1 MNTLRNFFERMKE
14 KFSGEEFHY
23 AEKELMHFWGKVERT
38 LEILEIWF
46 GNFNSPN
53 QDVTE
58 LKEYYDNMRGEFN
71 QNVLENVDNLTNA
84 LYEMENYIFNH
95 PDDIKP
101 GGAFI
106 KLLFDIENMDKDNPD
121 YWGKDKRKLIIALC
135 NTYEKNEKTLFL
147 FERLG
152 IDGFFVK
159 FVYFDCEEIR
169 ICEFQISHMSLG
181 KIHLDGQDLNL

>member
-1 MNTLRNFFERMKE
+1 
-14 KFSGEEFHY
+14 
-23 AEKELMHFWGKVERT
+23 MHFWGKVERT

-169 ICEFQISHMSLG
+169 ICEFQICHMSLG

>member
-23 AEKELMHFWGKVERT
+23 VEKELMHFLGKVERT

-152 IDGFFVK
+152 IDGFFIK

-169 ICEFQISHMSLG
+169 ICEFQTIRSVYIFKNRTS
-181 KIHLDGQDLNL
+181 N

>member
-1 MNTLRNFFERMKE
+1 MKE

-169 ICEFQISHMSLG
+169 ICEFQICHMSLG

>member
-23 AEKELMHFWGKVERT
+23 AEKELMHFLGKVERT

-71 QNVLENVDNLTNA
+71 QNVLEKGYCLW
-84 LYEMENYIFNH
+84 
-95 PDDIKP
+95 
-101 GGAFI
+101 GGVWP
-106 KLLFDIENMDKDNPD
+106 LLHRSYFASP
-121 YWGKDKRKLIIALC
+121 R
-135 NTYEKNEKTLFL
+135 
-147 FERLG
+147 
-152 IDGFFVK
+152 FV
-159 FVYFDCEEIR
+159 
-169 ICEFQISHMSLG
+169 
-181 KIHLDGQDLNL
+181 

>member
-23 AEKELMHFWGKVERT
+23 AEKELMHFLGKVERT

-121 YWGKDKRKLIIALC
+121 YTLKQLLNTNLPPGLYWPYEFVEGESLIAELKKDDL
-135 NTYEKNEKTLFL
+135 
-147 FERLG
+147 
-152 IDGFFVK
+152 
-159 FVYFDCEEIR
+159 
-169 ICEFQISHMSLG
+169 QISEFEEYY
-181 KIHLDGQDLNL
+181 I

>member
-95 PDDIKP
+95 LKHCIMIRQVCSVHKAQVMYA
-101 GGAFI
+101 G
-106 KLLFDIENMDKDNPD
+106 DK
-121 YWGKDKRKLIIALC
+121 
-135 NTYEKNEKTLFL
+135 
-147 FERLG
+147 
-152 IDGFFVK
+152 
-159 FVYFDCEEIR
+159 
-169 ICEFQISHMSLG
+169 
-181 KIHLDGQDLNL
+181 NLAV

>member
-1 MNTLRNFFERMKE
+1 MKE

-106 KLLFDIENMDKDNPD
+106 KLL
-121 YWGKDKRKLIIALC
+121 
-135 NTYEKNEKTLFL
+135 
-147 FERLG
+147 
-152 IDGFFVK
+152 
-159 FVYFDCEEIR
+159 
-169 ICEFQISHMSLG
+169 
-181 KIHLDGQDLNL
+181 